1 MSRTALGEFE
11 HHVMLALVRLGGRSR
26 GAPIVLELEA
36 ATRRTVSPAAVFVAL
51 RRLEQRGY
59 ARSSKREARPGEGGR
74 GSREFQ
80 ITAAGKTKL
89 AESRRTFER
98 LWARRRPGGGA
109 VMTSARLH
117 VFPPRCSGCC
127 SPKPSAMRRS
137 TSSAKAMCFAS
148 RGTAPCCGQSM
159 VSPSGPGVRD
169 PRQAGDCS
177 PVARSRRHRISRP

>member
-26 GAPIVLELEA
+26 GAPIVLELEST
-36 ATRRTVSPAAVFVAL
+36 TRRAVSPAAVFVAL

-80 ITAAGKTKL
+80 ITVAGKAKL

-98 LWARRRPGGGA
+98 LWAA
-109 VMTSARLH
+109 A
-117 VFPPRCSGCC
+117 
-127 SPKPSAMRRS
+127 A
-137 TSSAKAMCFAS
+137 
-148 RGTAPCCGQSM
+148 
-159 VSPSGPGVRD
+159 
-169 PRQAGDCS
+169 
-177 PVARSRRHRISRP
+177 PVAEPS